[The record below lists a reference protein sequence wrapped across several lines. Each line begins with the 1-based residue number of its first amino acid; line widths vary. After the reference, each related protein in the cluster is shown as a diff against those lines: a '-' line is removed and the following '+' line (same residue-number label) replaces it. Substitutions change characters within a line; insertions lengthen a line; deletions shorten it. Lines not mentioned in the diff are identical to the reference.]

1 MPQIDVNEEQVLR
14 ALDQLS
20 PTARRLALAKL
31 IPGYDVLDRLVERN
45 RGRIEEAVRP
55 IRRCWPRVGLNAAI
69 DDDVRDMNVARRE
82 FAGHALCQTAQRE
95 LAHGKRR

>member
-31 IPGYDVLDRLVERN
+31 IPEYDALDRLVERN
-45 RGRIEEAVRP
+45 RGRIEAVCRERGRDFARMTEEERERL
-55 IRRCWPRVGLNAAI
+55 IDNLLHQAA
-69 DDDVRDMNVARRE
+69 
-82 FAGHALCQTAQRE
+82 
-95 LAHGKRR
+95 

>member
-31 IPGYDVLDRLVERN
+31 IPEYDALDRLVERN
-45 RGRIEEAVRP
+45 RRLALLAQAFYRLRHVT
-55 IRRCWPRVGLNAAI
+55 VGFG
-69 DDDVRDMNVARRE
+69 E
-82 FAGHALCQTAQRE
+82 GF
-95 LAHGKRR
+95 LA

>member
-31 IPGYDVLDRLVERN
+31 IPGYDALDRLVERN
-45 RGRIEEAVRP
+45 RGRIEAMCRER
-55 IRRCWPRVGLNAAI
+55 GLDFARMTEEERERLI
-69 DDDVRDMNVARRE
+69 DDLLHQA
-82 FAGHALCQTAQRE
+82 A
-95 LAHGKRR
+95 